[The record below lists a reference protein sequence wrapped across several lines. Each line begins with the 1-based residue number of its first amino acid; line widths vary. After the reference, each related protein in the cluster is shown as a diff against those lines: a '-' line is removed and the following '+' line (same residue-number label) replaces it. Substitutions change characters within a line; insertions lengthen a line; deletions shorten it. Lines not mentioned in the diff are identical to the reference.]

1 MSKYIDPAD
10 GISQAWLAVLEAM
23 NAEADGTATNV
34 MVTIPSPTAVDITE
48 VRRVLDDELRARGQH
63 EVATVANTLFPSTFY
78 QPPEHDWAPAL
89 PRAAVAE
96 LDDAAELLYAEYLGI
111 LPSLR
116 RIPANARGTYFSR
129 MISWPGKTGNG
140 TNQLKDRIEFLRKEQ
155 VNGRATSNASD
166 LVIAGDGE
174 NEIDGAG
181 GGIQEYAATDRRPQG
196 FPCLVHIDV
205 SVHKG
210 NLSLTAIYRHWHL
223 ITRAYGNMV
232 GLTRLQSFL
241 CQQTG
246 FKVGE
251 LVVVAGYANAER
263 GQYGG
268 RSGVRLLLERAA
280 AAATPPAPVAAA

>member
-1 MSKYIDPAD
+1 VSRYIAPAE
-10 GISQAWLAVLEAM
+10 GISQAWIAVLEAM
-23 NAEADGTATNV
+23 NAEANGTATNV
-34 MVTIPSPTAVDITE
+34 MVTIPSPNAVDVVE
-48 VRRVLDDELRARGQH
+48 VRQVLDEELRRRGQH

-78 QPPEHDWAPAL
+78 QPPAHDWQPGL
-89 PRAAVAE
+89 PSTGIAE
-96 LDDAAELLYAEYLGI
+96 LDDAADQLYAEYLDI
-111 LPSLR
+111 LPILR

-129 MISWPGKTGNG
+129 MISWPGKTGTG
-140 TNQLKDRIEFLRKEQ
+140 TNQLKDRIEFLRKERT
-155 VNGRATSNASD
+155 NGRATSNASD

-174 NEIDGAG
+174 YPIDGMGA
-181 GGIQEYAATDRRPQG
+181 GIQEYAATDRRPQG

-205 SVHKG
+205 SVHNG
-210 NLSLTAIYRHWHL
+210 ALSLTAVYRHWHL

-263 GQYGG
+263 GEYGG
-268 RSGVRLLLERAA
+268 RSGVGSLLDRAA
-280 AAATPPAPVAAA
+280 AVAASPAPVVAA